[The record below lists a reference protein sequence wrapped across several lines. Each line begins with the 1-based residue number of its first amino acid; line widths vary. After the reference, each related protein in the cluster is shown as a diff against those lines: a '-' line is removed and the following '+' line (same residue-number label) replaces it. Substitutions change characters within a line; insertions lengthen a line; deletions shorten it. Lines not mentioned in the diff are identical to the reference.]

1 MSSSEANLSPANNS
15 IVIED
20 VYNNNNEIAD
30 TNDEIFIPDKINITD
45 NNIFKKFMQ
54 NQLEEVIRKKKKFYE
69 LKNFGNK
76 DSDPIATNNNTKT
89 GETKWKYP
97 DGTAVIIGNSIL
109 NGIIKER
116 LSRKGRTIK
125 VHNFRGAAVD
135 DMKHRVIPL
144 LC

>member
-54 NQLEEVIRKKKKFYE
+54 NQLEEVIRKKKK
-69 LKNFGNK
+69 
-76 DSDPIATNNNTKT
+76 
-89 GETKWKYP
+89 
-97 DGTAVIIGNSIL
+97 IL
-109 NGIIKER
+109 WTQKLWQQR
-116 LSRKGRTIK
+116 
-125 VHNFRGAAVD
+125 
-135 DMKHRVIPL
+135 
-144 LC
+144 

>member
-54 NQLEEVIRKKKKFYE
+54 NQLEEVIRKKKK
-69 LKNFGNK
+69 
-76 DSDPIATNNNTKT
+76 
-89 GETKWKYP
+89 
-97 DGTAVIIGNSIL
+97 IL
-109 NGIIKER
+109 
-116 LSRKGRTIK
+116 
-125 VHNFRGAAVD
+125 
-135 DMKHRVIPL
+135 
-144 LC
+144 

>member
-54 NQLEEVIRKKKKFYE
+54 NQLEEVIRKKKKI
-69 LKNFGNK
+69 L
-76 DSDPIATNNNTKT
+76 
-89 GETKWKYP
+89 
-97 DGTAVIIGNSIL
+97 GTQKL
-109 NGIIKER
+109 WQQR
-116 LSRKGRTIK
+116 
-125 VHNFRGAAVD
+125 
-135 DMKHRVIPL
+135 
-144 LC
+144 